1 VAKVKLFTQLNNALK
16 KFSEFCSMF
25 TGIIENTGILKDIHI
40 DGSNRTFFIEAA
52 ISAQLSVDQSVSHDG
67 VCLTVENTHH
77 SIHQVTAIEETLKK
91 TTLKNWEIGK
101 IINLERCIQLS
112 RLMDGH
118 IVQGHVDGLAICSDR
133 IIKEG
138 SWEFQFSFDRNF
150 AALII
155 EKGSVCINGISLT
168 AFNVSENYFTVAIIP
183 YTLAHTNLQS
193 LEVGMAVNVEF
204 DVLGK
209 YVQRMLQLKH

>member
-1 VAKVKLFTQLNNALK
+1 
-16 KFSEFCSMF
+16 MF

-40 DGSNRTFFIEAA
+40 DGSNRTFFIEAD